1 MAEVYPHPKMT
12 FGKWIENVWYYYK
25 WFILLGIVVLTGIV
39 IASVQFFSR
48 TDPDA
53 SLLYV
58 GPRVISEENCEKILS
73 VVEKRML
80 SDPNG
85 DGKLK
90 AEMKTVA
97 LSTSYR
103 ELIGNEL
110 PGQTEYNAYLDYQN
124 EILAGDG
131 CILLV
136 DPLFYEELKSDRA
149 IMPLSDIFSEL
160 PDFAKE
166 CGFRLQD
173 LSLWKEDGFST
184 LPGNTVLCFRFASSY
199 SIQDEA
205 ERLKIQEENLAVF
218 RDLCALS

>member
-12 FGKWIENVWYYYK
+12 FPKWVANVWYYYK
-25 WFILLGIVVLTGIV
+25 WFILLGAVFLTGIV

-58 GPRVISEENCEKILS
+58 GPRVISDENSGKMISTAENL
-73 VVEKRML
+73 MQ

-85 DGKLK
+85 DGKK
-90 AEMKTVA
+90 KIEMKAVA
-97 LSTSYR
+97 LSTSYK

-131 CILLV
+131 CILLL
-136 DPLFYEELKSDRA
+136 DPLFYEEVSSDRA
-149 IMPLSDIFSEL
+149 LMPLSDIFDSPPE
-160 PDFAKE
+160 FARE
-166 CGFRLQD
+166 YGFRLQD
-173 LSLWKEDGFST
+173 LSLWQKEGFSS
-184 LPGNTVLCFRFASSY
+184 LPGNTILCFRFASRY

-205 ERLKIQEENLAVF
+205 ERLKIEEENLAVF
-218 RDLCALS
+218 RDLCRPD